1 MGDLGGRAPR
11 RPSPRLRLLTH
22 RVRVV
27 VLVVAVYPHLGR
39 GPPRRGRA
47 GRGRGSRSS
56 PSWTGPA
63 GGGGVGQ
70 VDGPV
75 LQSAGAHHRR
85 LGKIARRHGP
95 HSWRARASDGK
106 AAAAHD
112 TASRMLMTSAGRAW
126 RPGTSAPSRRRAV
139 PGRRHLGTGRRRGQH
154 PDHGTGLT
162 SPRRTRREPGP
173 PRPPRLHGRAAASP
187 AAAKTT
193 VSSYRAAS
201 AVIVTAPG
209 HRCRDRGTRSRGAA
223 GPAGSARATGRCR
236 AASPGPARRPNKC
249 GRPGHR
255 RAGRR

>member
-39 GPPRRGRA
+39 GPPRRGQA

-56 PSWTGPA
+56 PSWTRPA
-63 GGGGVGQ
+63 GGGGVEQ
-70 VDGPV
+70 VDGPI

-85 LGKIARRHGP
+85 LGKIARRHSP

-126 RPGTSAPSRRRAV
+126 RPGTSAPSRRR
-139 PGRRHLGTGRRRGQH
+139 Q
-154 PDHGTGLT
+154 
-162 SPRRTRREPGP
+162 TRP
-173 PRPPRLHGRAAASP
+173 AASRHRQ
-187 AAAKTT
+187 ASRSASRSWHRAHITT
-193 VSSYRAAS
+193 QNTAGTRPAAS
-201 AVIVTAPG
+201 AA
-209 HRCRDRGTRSRGAA
+209 
-223 GPAGSARATGRCR
+223 
-236 AASPGPARRPNKC
+236 PARPRCCQPRGGEDHGEQLP
-249 GRPGHR
+249 GRQRLDRHGSWS
-255 RAGRR
+255 